1 MIVNSVV
8 FGKGAMMS
16 DDTTNAIDSGF
27 NREVRQ
33 LWEQKAAFWD
43 EQYGEGNEFHKTL
56 IEPSVKVLLGLQP
69 NELVLDVG
77 TGNGAFARWM
87 AARGARVVAFD
98 FSSVFIER
106 AKHRTVE
113 NAERI
118 EYLTLDATDE
128 TQLLALGLNR
138 FDAAVS
144 NMVLMDMS
152 SIDTLATCL
161 TKLLRPGGR
170 FVFSIAHPCFN
181 SNDVDIFAEA
191 GNDREGRIVVN
202 RGVRVRGYLDI
213 PPGRGAGMPGEPNPH
228 YYFHRPLHELFAPF
242 FRAGFAI
249 DGLEERAFEGGR
261 EGLSWG
267 SVGQI
272 PPVMTARMIVVR

>member
-1 MIVNSVV
+1 
-8 FGKGAMMS
+8 MS
-16 DDTTNAIDSGF
+16 DDRSNVGSQDF
-27 NREVRQ
+27 NREVRR

-43 EQYGEGNEFHKTL
+43 ERYGEGNEFHKTL
-56 IEPSVKVLLGLQP
+56 IEPSMERLLELRAD
-69 NELVLDVG
+69 ELVLDVG

-106 AKHRTVE
+106 AKQRTVE
-113 NAERI
+113 HADRI

-128 TQLLALGLNR
+128 TQLLALGPNR

-152 SIDTLATCL
+152 SIDTLASSL
-161 TKLLRPGGR
+161 AKLLKPGGR

-213 PPGRGAGMPGEPNPH
+213 PAGRGAGMPGEPNPH
-228 YYFHRPLHELFAPF
+228 FYFHRPLRELFAPF
-242 FRAGFAI
+242 FRVGFAI
-249 DGLEERAFEGGR
+249 NGLDERAFPGGR
-261 EGLSWG
+261 DELSWG
-267 SVGQI
+267 SIGQI
-272 PPVMTARMIVVR
+272 PPVMTVRMVVVGHGAE

>member
-1 MIVNSVV
+1 
-8 FGKGAMMS
+8 MS
-16 DDTTNAIDSGF
+16 DDMKDRGSQDL

-33 LWEQKAAFWD
+33 LWDQKAAFWD
-43 EQYGEGNEFHKTL
+43 ERYGEGNEFHKTL
-56 IEPSVKVLLGLQP
+56 IEPSVERLLDLRP
-69 NELVLDVG
+69 DELVLDVG

-98 FSSVFIER
+98 FSSVFLER
-106 AKHRTVE
+106 ARQRTVE
-113 NAERI
+113 NADRI

-128 TQLLALGLNR
+128 VQLLALGFAR
-138 FDAAVS
+138 FDAAVA

-152 SIDTLATCL
+152 SIDTLASCL
-161 TKLLRPGGR
+161 AKLLKPGGR

-213 PPGRGAGMPGEPNPH
+213 PPGRGAGMPDEPNPH

-242 FRAGFAI
+242 FQAGFAI
-249 DGLEERAFEGGR
+249 NGLEERGFEGSQ
-261 EGLSWG
+261 EGLSWS

-272 PPVMTARMIVVR
+272 PPVMTARLIVPGQAAG